1 MAERRDSKNRI
12 LRPGESQRADGRYM
26 YRYTDSNG
34 KRHAVYSWTLTDKDF
49 APKGKKRGTSLR
61 AQEKQIEFDMLNQV
75 VPNGNNLTVLSLAEA
90 YTSLRAGVRSSTR
103 AGYKTVLNVLRKD
116 PFGSRRI
123 DKVTFAE
130 AKAWLAR
137 LQTVDGRGYSSIH
150 SIRGVL
156 RPAFRM
162 AVENDW
168 IRKNPFDFELA
179 TVVVNDSVTREA
191 LTRKQERRFLEF
203 VKADRHYSRY
213 YEGIF
218 ILFKTGLRISEF
230 CGLTIADIDFGARR
244 IRVERQLQRTSD
256 MRYVIQE
263 PKTEKGIRFVPMS
276 DEVAEC
282 FRKVITQRP
291 APESEPEVDGI
302 SGFLYLDKNGMP
314 LVALHWEHYFQRIV
328 AKFNSIYKEE
338 IPKVTPHVCRHTFC
352 SNQARAGMNPKVL
365 QYVMGHSEI
374 GVTLNTYTHLGLEEA
389 REEMNRLS
397 A

>member
-12 LRPGESQRADGRYM
+12 LRPGESQRTDGRYM
-26 YRYTDSNG
+26 YRYTDFSG
-34 KRHAVYSWTLTDKDF
+34 KRRAVYSWTLTDKDF

-130 AKAWLAR
+130 AKAWLVR

-150 SIRGVL
+150 SIRDVL

-374 GVTLNTYTHLGLEEA
+374 GVTLNTYTHLGFEEA

>member
-282 FRKVITQRP
+282 FRKIITQRP

-374 GVTLNTYTHLGLEEA
+374 GVTLNTYTHLGFEEA

>member
-179 TVVVNDSVTREA
+179 AVVVNDSVTREA

-374 GVTLNTYTHLGLEEA
+374 GVTLNTYTHLGFEEA

>member
-203 VKADRHYSRY
+203 VNADRHYSRY

-374 GVTLNTYTHLGLEEA
+374 GVTLNTYTHLGFEEA

>member
-61 AQEKQIEFDMLNQV
+61 AQEKQIKFDMLNQV

-282 FRKVITQRP
+282 FRKVITQRA

-374 GVTLNTYTHLGLEEA
+374 GVTLNTYTHLGFEEA

>member
-1 MAERRDSKNRI
+1 MAERRDNKNRI

-374 GVTLNTYTHLGLEEA
+374 GVTLNTYTHLGFEEA

>member
-12 LRPGESQRADGRYM
+12 LRPGESQRTDGRYM
-26 YRYTDSNG
+26 YRYTDFSG
-34 KRHAVYSWTLTDKDF
+34 KRRAVYSWTLTDKDF
-49 APKGKKRGTSLR
+49 ASKGKKRGTSLR

-263 PKTEKGIRFVPMS
+263 PKTEKGIWFVTMS
-276 DEVAEC
+276 DEVAER
-282 FRKVITQRP
+282 FRKVIAQRP
-291 APESEPEVDGI
+291 APENEPEIDGL

-338 IPKVTPHVCRHTFC
+338 IPKGTPHVCRHTLC

-374 GVTLNTYTHLGLEEA
+374 GVTLNTYTHLGFEEA

>member
-179 TVVVNDSVTREA
+179 AVVVNDSVTREA
-191 LTRKQERRFLEF
+191 LTRKQECRFLEF

-374 GVTLNTYTHLGLEEA
+374 GVTLNTYTHLGFEEA

>member
-1 MAERRDSKNRI
+1 
-12 LRPGESQRADGRYM
+12 
-26 YRYTDSNG
+26 
-34 KRHAVYSWTLTDKDF
+34 
-49 APKGKKRGTSLR
+49 
-61 AQEKQIEFDMLNQV
+61 MLNQV

-230 CGLTIADIDFGARR
+230 CGLTIADIDFGAQR

-374 GVTLNTYTHLGLEEA
+374 GVTLNTYTHLGFEEA

>member
-282 FRKVITQRP
+282 FRKVITHRP

-374 GVTLNTYTHLGLEEA
+374 GVTLNTYTHLGFEEA

-397 A
+397 V

>member
-150 SIRGVL
+150 SIRSVL

-256 MRYVIQE
+256 MHYVIQE

-374 GVTLNTYTHLGLEEA
+374 GVTLNTYTHLGFEEA

>member
-374 GVTLNTYTHLGLEEA
+374 GVTLNTYTHLGFEEA

>member
-374 GVTLNTYTHLGLEEA
+374 GVTLNTYTHFGFEEA

>member
-26 YRYTDSNG
+26 YRYTDFNG

-75 VPNGNNLTVLSLAEA
+75 VPNGNNLTVLGLAEA

-374 GVTLNTYTHLGLEEA
+374 GVTLNTYTHLGFEEA
-389 REEMNRLS
+389 REEMSRLS

>member
-203 VKADRHYSRY
+203 VKADRHYSRH

-374 GVTLNTYTHLGLEEA
+374 GVTLNTYTHLGFEEA

>member
-1 MAERRDSKNRI
+1 
-12 LRPGESQRADGRYM
+12 M
-26 YRYTDSNG
+26 YRYTDFSG
-34 KRHAVYSWTLTDKDF
+34 KRRAVYSWTLTDKDF

-90 YTSLRAGVRSSTR
+90 YTSLRAGVRSGTR
-103 AGYKTVLNVLRKD
+103 DGYKTVLNVLRKD

-137 LQTVDGRGYSSIH
+137 LQTVDGRSHSSIH

-230 CGLTIADIDFGARR
+230 CGLAIADIDFGARR

-256 MRYVIQE
+256 MRCVIQE

-276 DEVAEC
+276 DGVAEC
-282 FRKVITQRP
+282 FRKVIAQRP
-291 APESEPEVDGI
+291 APG
-302 SGFLYLDKNGMP
+302 
-314 LVALHWEHYFQRIV
+314 
-328 AKFNSIYKEE
+328 
-338 IPKVTPHVCRHTFC
+338 
-352 SNQARAGMNPKVL
+352 
-365 QYVMGHSEI
+365 
-374 GVTLNTYTHLGLEEA
+374 
-389 REEMNRLS
+389 
-397 A
+397 

>member
-302 SGFLYLDKNGMP
+302 SGFLYLDKNSMP

-374 GVTLNTYTHLGLEEA
+374 GVTLNTYTHLGFEEA

>member
-90 YTSLRAGVRSSTR
+90 YTSLRTGVRSSTR

-116 PFGSRRI
+116 PFGSMRI

-130 AKAWLAR
+130 AKAWLVR

-162 AVENDW
+162 ALENDW
-168 IRKNPFDFELA
+168 VRKNPFDFELA

-191 LTRKQERRFLEF
+191 LTRKQERRLLEF
-203 VKADRHYSRY
+203 VKGDRHYSRY

-328 AKFNSIYKEE
+328 AKFNSIYKEK

-374 GVTLNTYTHLGLEEA
+374 GVTLNTYTHLGFEEA

>member
-1 MAERRDSKNRI
+1 MVSRWQKSKALPTD
-12 LRPGESQRADGRYM
+12 LRPRSRSRVTTWDSPASSLGIPQR
-26 YRYTDSNG
+26 
-34 KRHAVYSWTLTDKDF
+34 L
-49 APKGKKRGTSLR
+49 
-61 AQEKQIEFDMLNQV
+61 
-75 VPNGNNLTVLSLAEA
+75 
-90 YTSLRAGVRSSTR
+90 
-103 AGYKTVLNVLRKD
+103 
-116 PFGSRRI
+116 
-123 DKVTFAE
+123 
-130 AKAWLAR
+130 
-137 LQTVDGRGYSSIH
+137 IH
-150 SIRGVL
+150 S
-156 RPAFRM
+156 
-162 AVENDW
+162 
-168 IRKNPFDFELA
+168 FDTL
-179 TVVVNDSVTREA
+179 VD
-191 LTRKQERRFLEF
+191 
-203 VKADRHYSRY
+203 
-213 YEGIF
+213 F

-256 MRYVIQE
+256 MRYVIQA

-282 FRKVITQRP
+282 FRKVIAQRP
-291 APESEPEVDGI
+291 APENEPEIDGL

-374 GVTLNTYTHLGLEEA
+374 GVTLNTYTHLGFEEA

-397 A
+397 V

>member
-282 FRKVITQRP
+282 FRKVITQRA

-374 GVTLNTYTHLGLEEA
+374 GVTLNTYTHLGFEEA

>member
-12 LRPGESQRADGRYM
+12 LRPGESQRTDGRYM
-26 YRYTDSNG
+26 YRYTDFNG
-34 KRHAVYSWTLTDKDF
+34 KRRAVYSWTLTDKDF
-49 APKGKKRGTSLR
+49 TPKGKKRGPSLR

-90 YTSLRAGVRSSTR
+90 YTSLRTGVRNSTR
-103 AGYKTVLNVLRKD
+103 AGYKTVLNILRKD
-116 PFGSRRI
+116 PFGSMRI

-130 AKAWLAR
+130 AKAWLVR
-137 LQTVDGRGYSSIH
+137 LQTVDGRSYSSIH

-162 AVENDW
+162 ALENDW
-168 IRKNPFDFELA
+168 VRKNPFDFELA

-191 LTRKQERRFLEF
+191 LTRKQERRLLEF
-203 VKADRHYSRY
+203 VKGDRHYSRY
-213 YEGIF
+213 YEGIL

-230 CGLTIADIDFGARR
+230 CGLTIADIDFDAQR
-244 IRVERQLQRTSD
+244 IRVERQLQRTSE

-282 FRKVITQRP
+282 FRKVIAQRL
-291 APESEPEVDGI
+291 APEVEPEVDGL

-374 GVTLNTYTHLGLEEA
+374 GVTLNTYTHLGFEEA

>member
-179 TVVVNDSVTREA
+179 AVVVNDSVTREA

-374 GVTLNTYTHLGLEEA
+374 GVTLNTYTHLGFEEA

-397 A
+397 V

>member
-1 MAERRDSKNRI
+1 MA
-12 LRPGESQRADGRYM
+12 L
-26 YRYTDSNG
+26 
-34 KRHAVYSWTLTDKDF
+34 
-49 APKGKKRGTSLR
+49 
-61 AQEKQIEFDMLNQV
+61 
-75 VPNGNNLTVLSLAEA
+75 
-90 YTSLRAGVRSSTR
+90 
-103 AGYKTVLNVLRKD
+103 
-116 PFGSRRI
+116 
-123 DKVTFAE
+123 
-130 AKAWLAR
+130 
-137 LQTVDGRGYSSIH
+137 
-150 SIRGVL
+150 
-156 RPAFRM
+156 
-162 AVENDW
+162 ENDW
-168 IRKNPFDFELA
+168 VRKNPFDFELA

-191 LTRKQERRFLEF
+191 LTRKQERRLLEF
-203 VKADRHYSRY
+203 VKGDRHYSRY

-230 CGLTIADIDFGARR
+230 CGLTIADIDFDAQR
-244 IRVERQLQRTSD
+244 IRVERQLQRTSE

-282 FRKVITQRP
+282 FRKVITQRL
-291 APESEPEVDGI
+291 APEVEPEVDGL

-338 IPKVTPHVCRHTFC
+338 MPKVTPHVCRHTFC

-374 GVTLNTYTHLGLEEA
+374 GVTLSTYTHLGFEEA

>member
-203 VKADRHYSRY
+203 VKADCHYSRY

-374 GVTLNTYTHLGLEEA
+374 GVTLNTYTHLGFEEA

>member
-12 LRPGESQRADGRYM
+12 LRPGESQRTDGRYM
-26 YRYTDSNG
+26 YRYTDFSG
-34 KRHAVYSWTLTDKDF
+34 KRRAFYSWTLTDKDF

-61 AQEKQIEFDMLNQV
+61 AQEKQIEFDILNQV

-137 LQTVDGRGYSSIH
+137 PQTVDGRGCSSIH

-230 CGLTIADIDFGARR
+230 RGLTIADIDFGARR

-256 MRYVIQE
+256 MRYVIQA

-282 FRKVITQRP
+282 FPRSLHRDPRRKT
-291 APESEPEVDGI
+291 
-302 SGFLYLDKNGMP
+302 
-314 LVALHWEHYFQRIV
+314 
-328 AKFNSIYKEE
+328 
-338 IPKVTPHVCRHTFC
+338 
-352 SNQARAGMNPKVL
+352 NPKS
-365 QYVMGHSEI
+365 M
-374 GVTLNTYTHLGLEEA
+374 A
-389 REEMNRLS
+389 
-397 A
+397 

>member
-1 MAERRDSKNRI
+1 M
-12 LRPGESQRADGRYM
+12 
-26 YRYTDSNG
+26 
-34 KRHAVYSWTLTDKDF
+34 
-49 APKGKKRGTSLR
+49 
-61 AQEKQIEFDMLNQV
+61 
-75 VPNGNNLTVLSLAEA
+75 
-90 YTSLRAGVRSSTR
+90 
-103 AGYKTVLNVLRKD
+103 
-116 PFGSRRI
+116 
-123 DKVTFAE
+123 TFAE

-218 ILFKTGLRISEF
+218 IQFKTGLRISEF

-256 MRYVIQE
+256 MRYVIQA

-282 FRKVITQRP
+282 FRKVIAQRP
-291 APESEPEVDGI
+291 APENEPEIDDL

-374 GVTLNTYTHLGLEEA
+374 GVTLNTYTHLGFEEA

-397 A
+397 V

>member
-1 MAERRDSKNRI
+1 
-12 LRPGESQRADGRYM
+12 
-26 YRYTDSNG
+26 
-34 KRHAVYSWTLTDKDF
+34 
-49 APKGKKRGTSLR
+49 
-61 AQEKQIEFDMLNQV
+61 MLNQV

-230 CGLTIADIDFGARR
+230 CVLTIADIDFGARR

-256 MRYVIQE
+256 MRYVIQA

-282 FRKVITQRP
+282 FRKVMRRLARRRTGYP
-291 APESEPEVDGI
+291 SKHAWCTEL
-302 SGFLYLDKNGMP
+302 GFTP
-314 LVALHWEHYFQRIV
+314 F
-328 AKFNSIYKEE
+328 
-338 IPKVTPHVCRHTFC
+338 PTPHRDEKTGSYMRGSVLRSIGSRSRIYAVICTF
-352 SNQARAGMNPKVL
+352 A
-365 QYVMGHSEI
+365 HI
-374 GVTLNTYTHLGLEEA
+374 
-389 REEMNRLS
+389 
-397 A
+397 

>member
-1 MAERRDSKNRI
+1 M
-12 LRPGESQRADGRYM
+12 
-26 YRYTDSNG
+26 
-34 KRHAVYSWTLTDKDF
+34 
-49 APKGKKRGTSLR
+49 
-61 AQEKQIEFDMLNQV
+61 
-75 VPNGNNLTVLSLAEA
+75 
-90 YTSLRAGVRSSTR
+90 
-103 AGYKTVLNVLRKD
+103 LNVLRKD

-191 LTRKQERRFLEF
+191 LTWKQERRFLEF

-256 MRYVIQE
+256 MRYVIQGRR
-263 PKTEKGIRFVPMS
+263 PRRASGSSRCPMRLPSAFARSLHRDPYRKT
-276 DEVAEC
+276 
-282 FRKVITQRP
+282 
-291 APESEPEVDGI
+291 
-302 SGFLYLDKNGMP
+302 
-314 LVALHWEHYFQRIV
+314 
-328 AKFNSIYKEE
+328 
-338 IPKVTPHVCRHTFC
+338 
-352 SNQARAGMNPKVL
+352 NPKS
-365 QYVMGHSEI
+365 M
-374 GVTLNTYTHLGLEEA
+374 A
-389 REEMNRLS
+389 
-397 A
+397 